1 MAADKQKAGFSAYK
15 SLKTILTIFYG
26 WIVGVNKLAFNK
38 LNRQRG
44 FPYKREQQLSMDWH
58 IKVKK
63 KKKKLQFYYFTK
75 NSLRGNIFHIYNRNL
90 NNEATMN

>member
-44 FPYKREQQLSMDWH
+44 FPYKREQQLSMYWY
-58 IKVKK
+58 ITVKK
-63 KKKKLQFYYFTK
+63 NNFTILPK
-75 NSLRGNIFHIYNRNL
+75 
-90 NNEATMN
+90 TV

>member
-1 MAADKQKAGFSAYK
+1 MAADKQKSGFSAYK

-44 FPYKREQQLSMDWH
+44 FPYKREQQLSMYWH
-58 IKVKK
+58 IKVEKK
-63 KKKKLQFYYFTK
+63 KNPLILLFYQKKSKRKYIPYIK
-75 NSLRGNIFHIYNRNL
+75 
-90 NNEATMN
+90 

>member
-1 MAADKQKAGFSAYK
+1 MAADKQKSGFSAYK

-44 FPYKREQQLSMDWH
+44 FPYKREQQLSMYWH
-58 IKVKK
+58 NKVKK
-63 KKKKLQFYYFTK
+63 KQKTLILLFYQKKSKRKYIPYIK
-75 NSLRGNIFHIYNRNL
+75 
-90 NNEATMN
+90 